1 MLALPHTA
9 QHLFYTST
17 LSFRTFFGPKIE
29 FVALFPVSRNPDDL
43 TNSIKR
49 PRVMAW
55 SVISQPASISG
66 VSIIR
71 QYYIFV

>member
-43 TNSIKR
+43 TNSKKR
-49 PRVMAW
+49 PRVMAR